1 MPYKT
6 KESERIIAYADCDYK
21 DFDSLEDYIM
31 DCDLCERPLE
41 SIERCDEFALQFP
54 KAEDI
59 VDDLIERLYQEEII
73 PEDWDEID
81 VKNNLEDLDW
91 FMEEYNKLVD
101 EFNKRQNYNI
111 YRANGVYVYPEYF
124 KAEIY
129 GTDPEIARV
138 EDGRYNGQEEIAE
151 VIDRINERSKKGLK
165 EIKEEMLTEENK
177 KVLMKLK
184 DDLEKSAWDSLIEK
198 SKNHEKLKR
207 AVKEYFENHPELEV
221 PKNEESGLP
230 FWEDDYMMTHSED

>member
-6 KESERIIAYADCDYK
+6 KESEKIIAYVDCDYK
-21 DFDSLEDYIM
+21 DFDSLEEYIN

-41 SIERCDEFALQFP
+41 AIERCDEFALQLP

-59 VDDLIERLYQEEII
+59 VDDLIERLYQEDII

-81 VKNNLEDLDW
+81 VKNNLKDLDW
-91 FMEEYNKLVD
+91 FMEEYNKLAD

-111 YRANGVYVYPEYF
+111 YRSNGVYVYPEYF

-129 GTDPEIARV
+129 GNEYL
-138 EDGRYNGQEEIAE
+138 ENSFKENEHE
-151 VIDRINERSKKGLK
+151 LCNVIDRINKRSVKTLLK
-165 EIKEEMLTEENK
+165 EIKEEMLTEKNEE
-177 KVLMKLK
+177 VLMKLK

-207 AVKEYFENHPELEV
+207 AVKEYFESHPELEV
-221 PKNEESGLP
+221 PTNEESGLP
-230 FWEDDYMMTHSED
+230 FWEDDFIMTHSED

>member
-21 DFDSLEDYIM
+21 DFDSLEDYII

-59 VDDLIERLYQEEII
+59 VDDLIERLYQEDII

-81 VKNNLEDLDW
+81 VKNNLKDLDW
-91 FMEEYNKLVD
+91 FMEEYNKLVN

-111 YRANGVYVYPEYF
+111 YRANGIYVYPEYF

-151 VIDRINERSKKGLK
+151 VIDRINKRSKKGLK
-165 EIKEEMLTEENK
+165 EIKEDMLTEKNK
-177 KVLMKLK
+177 EVLMKLK

-198 SKNHEKLKR
+198 SKNHEKLKQ
-207 AVKEYFENHPELEV
+207 AVKEYFESHPELEV

>member
-21 DFDSLEDYIM
+21 DFDSLEDYII

-59 VDDLIERLYQEEII
+59 VDDLVERLYQEEII

-81 VKNNLEDLDW
+81 VKNNLKDLDW
-91 FMEEYNKLVD
+91 FIEGYNKLVD

>member
-6 KESERIIAYADCDYK
+6 KESERIIAYADYDYK
-21 DFDSLEDYIM
+21 DFDSLEDYII

-81 VKNNLEDLDW
+81 VKNNLKDLDW
-91 FMEEYNKLVD
+91 FIEGYNKLVD

-138 EDGRYNGQEEIAE
+138 EDGRYYGQEEIAE

-165 EIKEEMLTEENK
+165 EIKEEMLSEENK

-184 DDLEKSAWDSLIEK
+184 DDLEKSPWDSLIEK
-198 SKNHEKLKR
+198 SKNHEKLKQ
-207 AVKEYFENHPELEV
+207 AVKEYFESHPELEV

-230 FWEDDYMMTHSED
+230 FWEDDFMMTHSED

>member
-21 DFDSLEDYIM
+21 DFDSLEDYII

-59 VDDLIERLYQEEII
+59 VDDLIERLYQEDII

-81 VKNNLEDLDW
+81 VKNNLKDLDW
-91 FMEEYNKLVD
+91 FIEGYNKLVD

>member
-21 DFDSLEDYIM
+21 DFDSLEDYII

-41 SIERCDEFALQFP
+41 SIEKCDEFALQFP

-81 VKNNLEDLDW
+81 VKNNLKDLDW
-91 FMEEYNKLVD
+91 FIEGYNKLVD

-165 EIKEEMLTEENK
+165 EIKEDMLTEKNK
-177 KVLMKLK
+177 EVLMKLK

-198 SKNHEKLKR
+198 SKNHEKLKQ
-207 AVKEYFENHPELEV
+207 AVKEYFESHPELEV

>member
-6 KESERIIAYADCDYK
+6 KESEKIIAYVDCDYK
-21 DFDSLEDYIM
+21 DFDSLEEYIN

-41 SIERCDEFALQFP
+41 AIERCDEFALQLP

-59 VDDLIERLYQEEII
+59 VDDLIERLYQEDII

-81 VKNNLEDLDW
+81 VKNNLKDLDW
-91 FMEEYNKLVD
+91 FMEEYNKLAD

-111 YRANGVYVYPEYF
+111 YRSNGVYVYPEYF

-129 GTDPEIARV
+129 GNEYL
-138 EDGRYNGQEEIAE
+138 ENSFKENEHE
-151 VIDRINERSKKGLK
+151 LCNVIDRINKRSVKTLVK
-165 EIKEEMLTEENK
+165 EIKEEMLTEKNEE
-177 KVLMKLK
+177 VLMKLK

-198 SKNHEKLKR
+198 SKNHEKLKQ
-207 AVKEYFENHPELEV
+207 AVKEYFESHPELEV